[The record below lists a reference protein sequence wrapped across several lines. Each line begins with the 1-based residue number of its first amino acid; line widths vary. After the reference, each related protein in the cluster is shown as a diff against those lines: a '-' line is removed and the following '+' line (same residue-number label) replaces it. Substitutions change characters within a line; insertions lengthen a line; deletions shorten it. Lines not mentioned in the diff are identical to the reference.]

1 MQPQDTAP
9 QTTPQQP
16 TNTAPPAP
24 PAPPGKKF
32 NPGKFIPKKFSLPL
46 IIALV
51 LVGGSAAA
59 YFAVVVPKKPE
70 NVLKKAIV
78 NTLKKRQ
85 VKTNGELKVEDSAA
99 ETEALKSFN
108 IGFSTQSDADKK
120 VSSATLEFV
129 AKDIKL
135 PFEFRTVDNNLYLKI
150 GDANTLENIS
160 SMLDTEVAATIN
172 AFGAPLA
179 NKWIVI
185 ESELLKQSGT
195 DCLLDSGTWND
206 ADADA
211 VANVYSKNKF
221 VKVKNTAQE
230 SVAGRASTKMSLEVD
245 QDKAKTFVKGLNDVP
260 AFKKVNDCTNKFSQ
274 GQGLDSQLD
283 KEANKGTYELNVW
296 VDNSDKTFSKLELI
310 GKDGESTATFTITF
324 DYSGVSV
331 EKPTDA
337 TPLTELLGDLAPL
350 LGGYGGSGA
359 PETEPSYP
367 NEEL

>member
-1 MQPQDTAP
+1 MQPQNTGP

-16 TNTAPPAP
+16 TNAAPPATT
-24 PAPPGKKF
+24 GKKF
-32 NPGKFIPKKFSLPL
+32 DLGKFIPKKFLLPL

-51 LVGGSAAA
+51 LVVASAAA

-70 NVLKKAIV
+70 NVLKKAIT
-78 NTLKKRQ
+78 NSLKKRQ

-99 ETEALKSFN
+99 ETEALKSFSV
-108 IGFSTQSDADKK
+108 GFSTQSDVDKK
-120 VSSATLEFV
+120 VSSATFEFMS
-129 AKDIKL
+129 KDIKL
-135 PFEFRTVDNNLYLKI
+135 PLEIRMVENNLYLKI
-150 GDANTLENIS
+150 GDTNTLENIS
-160 SMLDTEVAATIN
+160 SMVEPDVAETIN

-221 VKVKNTAQE
+221 VKVKSTAQE

-245 QDKAKTFVKGLNDVP
+245 EEKAKSFTKGLNEVP
-260 AFKKVNDCTNKFSQ
+260 AFKKVNDCTEKFSQ

-310 GKDGESTATFTITF
+310 GKDGESTATFSITF

-331 EKPTDA
+331 EKPADA
-337 TPLTELLGDLAPL
+337 TPLAELLGDLAPL
-350 LGGYGGSGA
+350 LGGFGGSGA
-359 PETEPSYP
+359 PETAPSYP